1 MSDIKFYL
9 QELNS
14 EECACGAT
22 KKAKYSFCYTCYQL
36 LPDDMKRELWNR
48 LGDGYEEA
56 YDEAILWLK
65 EEGRID

>member
-14 EECACGAT
+14 EECACGAW
-22 KKAKYSFCYTCYQL
+22 KKPKFSLCFACYHA
-36 LPDDMKRELWNR
+36 LPKDMQTDLWSR

-56 YDEAILWLK
+56 YDAAITWLK
-65 EEGRID
+65 EEGRIE